1 MPLPP
6 CISDSRLIRQQQLER
21 GREGVAAISASFDLG
36 LIVCVSI
43 YEEGSDRRE
52 REREVRKTTGGL

>member
-1 MPLPP
+1 
-6 CISDSRLIRQQQLER
+6 LIRQQQLER
-21 GREGVAAISASFDLG
+21 GREGAVAISASFDLG

-43 YEEGSDRRE
+43 FEERSDRKERD

>member
-1 MPLPP
+1 
-6 CISDSRLIRQQQLER
+6 LIRQQQLER
-21 GREGVAAISASFDLG
+21 GREGAAAISASFDLG

-52 REREVRKTTGGL
+52 REREREREVRKTTGGL

>member
-1 MPLPP
+1 
-6 CISDSRLIRQQQLER
+6 LIRQQQLER